1 MYVYVVCEFDFVGVC
16 LGEEVEGQPRL
27 VCGHS
32 VALQATEP
40 EVQGGFEFTES
51 GNRVSPIDCTTRIER
66 KGFAYQLLL
75 GAFVA
80 RFC

>member
-1 MYVYVVCEFDFVGVC
+1 MYVFVVCEFGGVGVC

-27 VCGHS
+27 VRGHS
-32 VALQATEP
+32 VAIQATEW
-40 EVQGGFEFTES
+40 EVQERFEFTES